1 MRIAS
6 DCLSKAKNLFIFLF
20 LSINV
25 TSASL
30 AQTFETSVEQIS
42 TQIVEQLRADNNTAI
57 AVGLFTH
64 RDGSCSDLSDL
75 LYDEIVFSLFSQDS
89 GLRIIE
95 RAELGQLFGELRLQ
109 RTGAI
114 STETIQEIGNMT
126 GAESLLIGS
135 ISDFGEI
142 VRLNARVLD
151 TDTAQ
156 VTSVARTNF
165 SLTETYERM
174 IAGRSISKCGFAT
187 TTETNTGSETSFVSG
202 QMTSRELI
210 KDQVLYRLS
219 HISLGDRE
227 EINGLTFEIEN
238 QTDQSI
244 FFTFQRPNYEIMY
257 ISDTA
262 GSIRVLEYNN
272 RNDFSV
278 FGANVCFHE
287 NVTRCDANTY
297 TEVLPSSISRVVFHF
312 PTTPIKTIGPILIR
326 VHFAVIID
334 DEPQTVAIDFRD
346 VLLK

>member
-6 DCLSKAKNLFIFLF
+6 DYVSKAKILFVFLF
-20 LSINV
+20 LSINAISV
-25 TSASL
+25 SL

-42 TQIVEQLRADNNTAI
+42 IQIIEQLRADKNTAI

-95 RAELGQLFGELRLQ
+95 RAEIGQLFGELRLQ

-135 ISDFGEI
+135 ISNFGEI

-151 TDTAQ
+151 TETAQ

-187 TTETNTGSETSFVSG
+187 TTETSTSSETNFVSG

-219 HISLGDRE
+219 HVSIGDRE

-238 QTDQSI
+238 QTNQSI
-244 FFTFQRPNYEIMY
+244 FFTFQRSNYEIMY
-257 ISDTA
+257 ISDAA
-262 GSIRVLEYNN
+262 GSIRVLEYSN
-272 RNDFSV
+272 RNSFSV

-287 NVTRCDANTY
+287 EVTRCDVNTY
-297 TEVLPSSISRVVFHF
+297 TEVLPNSMSRVVFHF
-312 PTTPIKTIGPILIR
+312 SDVSIKTIGPILIR
-326 VHFAVIID
+326 VHFAVIVD
-334 DEPQTVAIDFRD
+334 DETQTFAVDFRD
-346 VLLK
+346 IILN